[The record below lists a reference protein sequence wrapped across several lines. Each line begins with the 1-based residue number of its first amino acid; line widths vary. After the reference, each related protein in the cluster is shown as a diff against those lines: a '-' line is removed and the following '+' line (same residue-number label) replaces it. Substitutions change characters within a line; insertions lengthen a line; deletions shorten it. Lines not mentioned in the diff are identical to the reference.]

1 MFQKNR
7 FLFVLLFAVQS
18 LFAQIPQGFNYQATV
33 RNQTGELLTN
43 EYVGIR
49 FHIVQGT
56 EQNNPVYSEL
66 HYESTDDLGS
76 LHLMIGQGTVEA
88 GAFNQIDWSLGDYHM
103 GIEIN
108 TGSGFIDMGT
118 TQLMSVPFALYAL
131 NSGTTKSASL
141 PQGTNDG
148 DVLRWN
154 SATNSWTVED
164 VNATM
169 SPVYLAENGI
179 TVKARD
185 WAGIGAKGMLNGV
198 EYTVVDIRMLRDMLD
213 TDDGVKDVTTVC
225 TSRITEMNIYNDDR
239 LFEVDFNQDISNWDV
254 SNVTNMYGMFENA
267 QNFNQD
273 LSAWDV
279 RNVRNMEYMFYDAQN
294 FNQDLSAW
302 DVRNVTRMNSM
313 FQQASAFNQDLSAW
327 DVSNVQEYLN
337 FDSDTPQWTLPKPNL
352 KITNVSFTST
362 ASGDGT
368 KITVTPTSNS
378 IEGTSYSIDFN
389 DPAAA
394 EGADVKETFGGG
406 VTYDYPN
413 EDATYTITVTASNG
427 MESETY
433 SADLTVDYREVFSIA
448 GTWQMAPIAGA
459 LDVGPERGNISW
471 WSNTEDDI
479 ATRACFFDDTFV
491 FGADGSFANV
501 MGESTWLEGWQGA
514 NEGCGAPVYPH
525 DGTPTNYTYTYDAAA
540 ATITVN
546 GVGAHLGLS
555 RAYNGGELTSVS
567 EAVGIES
574 ITYNVVEVSEDGNRM
589 TVDIDFGIGYWTY
602 VLQRDE
608 SDNGDGTGPVGG
620 TITGVDFT
628 IAELNVSGNEV
639 GVTPTSTGATLY
651 SVDFGDP
658 AAANDED
665 VIATS
670 GPQVSYTYAN
680 KAATYTINVTAS
692 ASNASDVV
700 VRKNHSV
707 TVENRVGPL
716 AIAGTWQMAPI
727 AGALGVGPERGDISW
742 WSNSEEDVTTRAC
755 LMDDEF
761 VFGADGSFAN
771 NMGDTTWL
779 EGWQGAD
786 EGCGAPVYPHDGAAT
801 DYTYAYDAA
810 AGTIT
815 VNGVGAHLGIS
826 KVYNGGE
833 LASKS
838 EATDIESITY
848 NVVEISE
855 DGNTMTV
862 DIQFQ
867 ADGGY
872 WTYVLTKN

>member
-7 FLFVLLFAVQS
+7 FLFLLLFAAQS

-33 RNQTGELLTN
+33 RNQTGGLLTN

>member
-56 EQNNPVYSEL
+56 EQNNPVYSEF

-108 TGSGFIDMGT
+108 TGDGFIDMGT

-131 NSGTTKSASL
+131 NSGTTNSASL

-164 VNATM
+164 VSVNL

-179 TVKARD
+179 TVKAKD

-198 EYTVVDIRMLRDMLD
+198 EYTVVDSGMLREMDEYD
-213 TDDGVKDVTTVC
+213 SDRVKDLTTVC
-225 TSRITEMNIYNDDR
+225 TSRITNMEN
-239 LFEVDFNQDISNWDV
+239 LFSSFENFNQDISAWDVRNVTNMSSMFPGARNFNQDLSAWDVSNVTDMNYMFENATSFNQDLSAWDV
-254 SNVTNMYGMFENA
+254 SNVTNMSRMFSNASSFNQDLSSWDVSNVTNMEYMFYNAQNFNQDLSAWDVGNVTSMSGMFENA

-279 RNVRNMEYMFYDAQN
+279 NNVLGFNDFDAETPSWTLPKPNFISPFYLDANGITVKAKEGTPIGAKGLLNGVEYTVVHSYMLSNRIRNGEDVTKVCTSRVEYMDGGMFHEH
-294 FNQDLSAW
+294 FNQDLSSW
-302 DVRNVTRMNSM
+302 DVSNVTSM
-313 FQQASAFNQDLSAW
+313 QYMFSGAHDFNQDLSAW
-327 DVSNVQEYLN
+327 DVSNVTNMEYMFLYAYNFNQDLSAWDVSNVTTMNGMFYEATSFNQDLSSWDVSNVQEYWD
-337 FDSDTPQWTLPKPNL
+337 FDADTPQWTLPKPNF

-368 KITVTPTSNS
+368 KITITPTSNS

-394 EGADVKETFGGG
+394 EGADIIETLGGG

-433 SADLTVDYREVFSIA
+433 SADLMVTFRELLIGSWSIA
-448 GTWQMAPIAGA
+448 
-459 LDVGPERGNISW
+459 
-471 WSNTEDDI
+471 
-479 ATRACFFDDTFV
+479 
-491 FGADGSFANV
+491 
-501 MGESTWLEGWQGA
+501 
-514 NEGCGAPVYPH
+514 
-525 DGTPTNYTYTYDAAA
+525 
-540 ATITVN
+540 
-546 GVGAHLGLS
+546 
-555 RAYNGGELTSVS
+555 
-567 EAVGIES
+567 
-574 ITYNVVEVSEDGNRM
+574 
-589 TVDIDFGIGYWTY
+589 
-602 VLQRDE
+602 
-608 SDNGDGTGPVGG
+608 
-620 TITGVDFT
+620 
-628 IAELNVSGNEV
+628 AE
-639 GVTPTSTGATLY
+639 
-651 SVDFGDP
+651 
-658 AAANDED
+658 
-665 VIATS
+665 
-670 GPQVSYTYAN
+670 
-680 KAATYTINVTAS
+680 
-692 ASNASDVV
+692 
-700 VRKNHSV
+700 
-707 TVENRVGPL
+707 
-716 AIAGTWQMAPI
+716 
-727 AGALGVGPERGDISW
+727 AGALGVGPAQGDLSW
-742 WSNSEEDVTTRAC
+742 WSNSEEDVATRAC

-771 NMGDTTWL
+771 VMGESTWL
-779 EGWQGAD
+779 LGFQGAD
-786 EGCGAPVYPHDGAAT
+786 EGCGAPVYPHDGSAT
-801 DYTYAYDAA
+801 HYTYDYDAD

-815 VNGVGAHLGIS
+815 LNGVGAHLGIS
-826 KVYNGGE
+826 RVYNGGE
-833 LASKS
+833 LTSPS
-838 EATDIESITY
+838 EAAGIESITY
-848 NVVEISE
+848 TIVEMEAARMTVEIQ
-855 DGNTMTV
+855 
-862 DIQFQ
+862 IF
-867 ADGGY
+867 DGGF

>member
-33 RNQTGELLTN
+33 RNQTGGLLTN

-56 EQNNPVYSEL
+56 EQNNPVYSEF
-66 HYESTDDLGS
+66 HYVPTDDLGS

-337 FDSDTPQWTLPKPNL
+337 FDSDTPQWTLPKPNF

>member
-1 MFQKNR
+1 M
-7 FLFVLLFAVQS
+7 
-18 LFAQIPQGFNYQATV
+18 
-33 RNQTGELLTN
+33 E
-43 EYVGIR
+43 
-49 FHIVQGT
+49 
-56 EQNNPVYSEL
+56 
-66 HYESTDDLGS
+66 
-76 LHLMIGQGTVEA
+76 
-88 GAFNQIDWSLGDYHM
+88 
-103 GIEIN
+103 
-108 TGSGFIDMGT
+108 
-118 TQLMSVPFALYAL
+118 
-131 NSGTTKSASL
+131 
-141 PQGTNDG
+141 
-148 DVLRWN
+148 
-154 SATNSWTVED
+154 
-164 VNATM
+164 
-169 SPVYLAENGI
+169 
-179 TVKARD
+179 
-185 WAGIGAKGMLNGV
+185 
-198 EYTVVDIRMLRDMLD
+198 
-213 TDDGVKDVTTVC
+213 
-225 TSRITEMNIYNDDR
+225 
-239 LFEVDFNQDISNWDV
+239 
-254 SNVTNMYGMFENA
+254 GMFESA

>member
-7 FLFVLLFAVQS
+7 FLFLLLFAVQS

-33 RNQTGELLTN
+33 RNQTGGLLTN

-56 EQNNPVYSEL
+56 EQNNPVYSEF
-66 HYESTDDLGS
+66 HYVPTDDLGS